1 MTRTELWEKLWGE
14 YITKLQRIDELKRQG
29 RYGYQLRMPYKSLAI
44 AEKALLKE
52 FPEAEKYM
60 NPGPSLKGNG
70 SKYDRILSVFRL
82 LNEESLK
89 QGRRELA
96 YRDFSPAS
104 FSMEDV
110 ADVDIDGGV
119 LSFSL
124 KDGRSWKGDI
134 RDLKPFEESVL
145 SNWVE
150 VKAMEAGLGSPV
162 MGGYVYDDDDVDL
175 VDVPRPEGS
184 VKGAVLS
191 HKDLMLIIS
200 HARDAMDHGDLYRA
214 LELLEVF
221 FEKAHYWLRNFGSD
235 SILQKTMDAARS
247 LAAQV
252 RSKMSQTSL
261 KGPLMGL
268 HTQEE
273 QIQAVDMAADSLARG
288 IDAAASRNLFG
299 LASEV
304 GYLRALADLALS
316 EGVEALA
323 TIAHQNANELV
334 ARFGQIYGEIG

>member
-1 MTRTELWEKLWGE
+1 MTRTELWEKLWGD
-14 YITKLQRIDELKRQG
+14 YIAKLQRIDELKRLG

-60 NPGPSLKGNG
+60 NPQK
-70 SKYDRILSVFRL
+70 
-82 LNEESLK
+82 
-89 QGRRELA
+89 
-96 YRDFSPAS
+96 
-104 FSMEDV
+104 
-110 ADVDIDGGV
+110 
-119 LSFSL
+119 
-124 KDGRSWKGDI
+124 
-134 RDLKPFEESVL
+134 
-145 SNWVE
+145 
-150 VKAMEAGLGSPV
+150 KAE
-162 MGGYVYDDDDVDL
+162 MGVYDDDDEDL

-304 GYLRALADLALS
+304 GYLRALADLAIS
-316 EGVEALA
+316 EGVEAVA

-334 ARFGQIYGEIG
+334 ARFGQLYGEIG

>member
-1 MTRTELWEKLWGE
+1 VAKNWKGPRPVAIKLQKAIMFDLFPDSPAVIADFFITDQQHYEALYYPIRAGE
-14 YITKLQRIDELKRQG
+14 ITVEDLDRVLGDPEAITKLVNATPSNPHHGIVFGEGQPQ
-29 RYGYQLRMPYKSLAI
+29 
-44 AEKALLKE
+44 
-52 FPEAEKYM
+52 PEM
-60 NPGPSLKGNG
+60 G
-70 SKYDRILSVFRL
+70 S
-82 LNEESLK
+82 
-89 QGRRELA
+89 
-96 YRDFSPAS
+96 
-104 FSMEDV
+104 
-110 ADVDIDGGV
+110 
-119 LSFSL
+119 
-124 KDGRSWKGDI
+124 
-134 RDLKPFEESVL
+134 
-145 SNWVE
+145 
-150 VKAMEAGLGSPV
+150 
-162 MGGYVYDDDDVDL
+162 YDDDDGDL
-175 VDVPRPEGS
+175 VDIPSPEGS
-184 VKGAVLS
+184 VKGAYLS

-288 IDAAASRNLFG
+288 IEAASARNLFG

-304 GYLRALADLALS
+304 GYLRALADLAMA
-316 EGVEALA
+316 EGAQPVA
-323 TIAHQNANELV
+323 TIAQQNADALV
-334 ARFGQIYGEIG
+334 SKFGQIYGEIG